1 MLAVWQSRR
10 QFGAYHLNSKIK
22 LGENM
27 KLTRI
32 AIMAAIAA
40 ASLGVVA
47 CGSSDSTTTAAETTA
62 AQTSNETIAAV
73 ASGNADLSTLVAALT
88 AGDLVTTLE
97 GAGPYTV
104 FAPTYAAFADIQST
118 VDTLLEPGN
127 KTDLQQVLTYH
138 VVPGIYTASDL
149 KDGQKLKT
157 VEGQDLTVTVKDGVV
172 KVNDAT
178 VESADINASNG
189 VVHVINKVL
198 VPPTN

>member
-1 MLAVWQSRR
+1 MKLSHIAVIAALAV
-10 QFGAYHLNSKIK
+10 
-22 LGENM
+22 
-27 KLTRI
+27 
-32 AIMAAIAA
+32 

-47 CGSSDSTTTAAETTA
+47 CGSSDSETTA
-62 AQTSNETIAAV
+62 STAATTTMSDETIAAV
-73 ASGNADLSTLVAALT
+73 ASGNADLSTLVAALK

-97 GAGPYTV
+97 GTGPYTV
-104 FAPTYAAFADIQST
+104 FAPTNAAFADIQST

-138 VVPGIYTASDL
+138 VVPGTYTAADL

-157 VEGQDLTVTVKDGVV
+157 VEGQDLTVSIKDGVV

-178 VESADINASNG
+178 VEATDITASNG

-198 VPPTN
+198 GPPAS

>member
-1 MLAVWQSRR
+1 
-10 QFGAYHLNSKIK
+10 
-22 LGENM
+22 M
-27 KLTRI
+27 KLSHI
-32 AIMAAIAA
+32 AVIAAIAV

-47 CGSSDSTTTAAETTA
+47 CGSSDSETTA
-62 AQTSNETIAAV
+62 STAATTMTSDETIAAV

-88 AGDLVTTLE
+88 AADLVTTLE

-104 FAPTYAAFADIQST
+104 FAPTDAAFADIQST
-118 VDTLLEPGN
+118 VDTLLEPDN

-138 VVPGIYTASDL
+138 VVPGTYTAADL

-157 VEGQDLTVTVKDGVV
+157 VEGQDLTVSIKDGVV

-178 VESADINASNG
+178 VEATDITASNG

-198 VPPTN
+198 VPPAS

>member
-1 MLAVWQSRR
+1 MKVSHIVVIAALAV
-10 QFGAYHLNSKIK
+10 
-22 LGENM
+22 
-27 KLTRI
+27 
-32 AIMAAIAA
+32 

-47 CGSSDSTTTAAETTA
+47 CGSSDSETTA
-62 AQTSNETIAAV
+62 STTATTMSDETIAAV

-104 FAPTYAAFADIQST
+104 FAPTDAAFADIQST

-138 VVPGIYTASDL
+138 VVPGTYTAADL
-149 KDGQKLKT
+149 KDGQKLMT
-157 VEGQDLTVTVKDGVV
+157 VEGQELTVSVKDGVV

-178 VESADINASNG
+178 VEAADVNASNG

-198 VPPTN
+198 VPPAN

>member
-1 MLAVWQSRR
+1 MKVSQIVVIAALAV
-10 QFGAYHLNSKIK
+10 
-22 LGENM
+22 
-27 KLTRI
+27 
-32 AIMAAIAA
+32 

-47 CGSSDSTTTAAETTA
+47 CGSSDSETTA
-62 AQTSNETIAAV
+62 STTATTATTSDETIAAV

-97 GAGPYTV
+97 GTGPYTV
-104 FAPTYAAFADIQST
+104 FAPTNAAFSDIQST

-138 VVPGIYTASDL
+138 VVPGTYTAADL

-157 VEGQDLTVTVKDGVV
+157 VEGQDLTVSVKDGVV

-178 VESADINASNG
+178 VEATDITASNG

-198 VPPTN
+198 VPPAN

>member
-1 MLAVWQSRR
+1 MKLNHIAVIGALAV
-10 QFGAYHLNSKIK
+10 
-22 LGENM
+22 
-27 KLTRI
+27 
-32 AIMAAIAA
+32 

-47 CGSSDSTTTAAETTA
+47 CGSSDSETTA
-62 AQTSNETIAAV
+62 STAATTTMSNETIAAV

-88 AGDLVTTLE
+88 AADLVTTLE
-97 GAGPYTV
+97 GTGPYTV
-104 FAPTYAAFADIQST
+104 FAPTDAAFSDIQST

-138 VVPGIYTASDL
+138 VVPGTYTAADL

-157 VEGQDLTVTVKDGVV
+157 VEGQDLTVSVKGSVV

-178 VESADINASNG
+178 VEAADVNASNG

-198 VPPTN
+198 VPPAS

>member
-1 MLAVWQSRR
+1 MKLSHIAVIAALAV
-10 QFGAYHLNSKIK
+10 
-22 LGENM
+22 
-27 KLTRI
+27 
-32 AIMAAIAA
+32 

-47 CGSSDSTTTAAETTA
+47 CGSSDSETTA
-62 AQTSNETIAAV
+62 STAATTTTMSDETIAAV
-73 ASGNADLSTLVAALT
+73 AAGNADLSTLVAALK

-97 GAGPYTV
+97 GTGPYTV
-104 FAPTYAAFADIQST
+104 FAPTNAAFADIQST

-138 VVPGIYTASDL
+138 VVPGTYTAADL

-157 VEGQDLTVTVKDGVV
+157 VEGQDLTVSIKDGVV

-178 VESADINASNG
+178 VEATDITASNG

-198 VPPTN
+198 VPPAN

>member
-1 MLAVWQSRR
+1 MKLSHIAVIAALAV
-10 QFGAYHLNSKIK
+10 
-22 LGENM
+22 
-27 KLTRI
+27 
-32 AIMAAIAA
+32 

-47 CGSSDSTTTAAETTA
+47 CGSSDSETTA
-62 AQTSNETIAAV
+62 STAATTTTMSDETIAAV
-73 ASGNADLSTLVAALT
+73 AAGNADLSTLVAALK

-97 GAGPYTV
+97 GTGPYTV
-104 FAPTYAAFADIQST
+104 FAPTNAAFADIQST

-138 VVPGIYTASDL
+138 VVPGTYTAADL

-157 VEGQDLTVTVKDGVV
+157 VEGQDLTVSVKDGVV

-178 VESADINASNG
+178 VEATDITASNG

-198 VPPTN
+198 VPPAN

>member
-1 MLAVWQSRR
+1 MKLNHIAVIGALAV
-10 QFGAYHLNSKIK
+10 
-22 LGENM
+22 
-27 KLTRI
+27 
-32 AIMAAIAA
+32 

-47 CGSSDSTTTAAETTA
+47 CGSSDSESTTSTAATTTM
-62 AQTSNETIAAV
+62 SNETIAAV

-88 AGDLVTTLE
+88 AADLVTTLE
-97 GAGPYTV
+97 GTGPYTV
-104 FAPTYAAFADIQST
+104 FAPTDAAFSDIQST

-138 VVPGIYTASDL
+138 VVPGTYTAADL

-157 VEGQDLTVTVKDGVV
+157 VEGQDLTVSVKGSVV

-178 VESADINASNG
+178 VEAADVNASNG

-198 VPPTN
+198 VPPAS

>member
-1 MLAVWQSRR
+1 MRVSQIVVIAALAV
-10 QFGAYHLNSKIK
+10 
-22 LGENM
+22 
-27 KLTRI
+27 
-32 AIMAAIAA
+32 

-47 CGSSDSTTTAAETTA
+47 CGSSDSETTASTAATTTATT
-62 AQTSNETIAAV
+62 SDETIAAV

-104 FAPTYAAFADIQST
+104 FAPTDAAFADIQST

-138 VVPGIYTASDL
+138 VVPGTYTAADL

-157 VEGQDLTVTVKDGVV
+157 VEGQDLTVSVKDGVV

-178 VESADINASNG
+178 VEATDITASNG

-198 VPPTN
+198 VPPAS

>member
-1 MLAVWQSRR
+1 MRVSQIVVIAALAV
-10 QFGAYHLNSKIK
+10 
-22 LGENM
+22 
-27 KLTRI
+27 
-32 AIMAAIAA
+32 

-47 CGSSDSTTTAAETTA
+47 CGSSDSETTA
-62 AQTSNETIAAV
+62 STTATTATTSDETIAAV

-104 FAPTYAAFADIQST
+104 FAPTDAAFADIQST

-138 VVPGIYTASDL
+138 VVPGTYTAADL

-157 VEGQDLTVTVKDGVV
+157 VEGQDLTVSVKDGVV

-178 VESADINASNG
+178 VEATDITASNG

-198 VPPTN
+198 VPPAS